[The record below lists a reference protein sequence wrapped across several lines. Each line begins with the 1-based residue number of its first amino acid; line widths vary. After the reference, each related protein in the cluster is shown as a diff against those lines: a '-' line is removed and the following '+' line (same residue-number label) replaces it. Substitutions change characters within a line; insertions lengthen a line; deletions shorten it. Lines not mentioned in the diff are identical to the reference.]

1 MNFSDLILGIILS
14 WAKNHFVLF
23 AEGIL
28 YEIDEP
34 DLPPGF
40 MARA

>member
-1 MNFSDLILGIILS
+1 MNFSDLIVGTMLS
-14 WAKNHFVLF
+14 WAELF

-34 DLPPGF
+34 DLSPPGF